1 MFGPFPQK
9 ANLNETQVVAT
20 LVFLL
25 FGIPALSWDAPTDH
39 FECFVGEMEVT
50 KAEWRVFWLKH
61 LTSKDSRNLLKIMEG
76 VNIFEAESMF
86 DFFKGVFKKIL
97 QLWTSSCRVL
107 DCKNLRLAERPP
119 FDIRIGGSGMNLLT
133 NEGFANALYCACNLK
148 IGAGHMTAPVCST
161 WVFMCHV

>member
-20 LVFLL
+20 LVPLL
-25 FGIPALSWDAPTDH
+25 FGIPGLSWDAPADH
-39 FECFVGEMEVT
+39 FECFAGEMEVT

-86 DFFKGVFKKIL
+86 DFF
-97 QLWTSSCRVL
+97 
-107 DCKNLRLAERPP
+107 
-119 FDIRIGGSGMNLLT
+119 
-133 NEGFANALYCACNLK
+133 
-148 IGAGHMTAPVCST
+148 
-161 WVFMCHV
+161 